1 MTNDEKVA
9 WLDQCNRHL
18 AAGGKLEC
26 CWDGEWVAARPA
38 VPSWTSEP
46 KNWRI
51 VPLPRKA
58 RIHVAYRWNSDG
70 KFEYTIAQSGIKY
83 GGDFKM
89 AEIEVSD
96 ES

>member
-1 MTNDEKVA
+1 MTNDEKLK
-9 WLDQCNRHL
+9 WLNEMNAHL

-26 CWDGEWVAARPA
+26 CWNGEWTATTRVG
-38 VPSWTSEP
+38 PSWSSMP
-46 KNWRI
+46 DFWRI

-58 RIHVAYRWNSDG
+58 RIYVAYRWNSDG

-96 ES
+96 EP